1 METVKMK
8 TMEEILDDIS
18 ENISRIEFT
27 KIYDKNGKNIFDLN
41 TVLKNPE
48 NANEIIESFCNKIGY
63 INLST
68 NKNVPVY
75 INPEQVHAVEVENY
89 DIEEDE
95 FLKTRVIIVFKKENY
110 FIELYFSTYSDFREK
125 FKLEMKNIPYIFVE
139 KKLKVT
145 ENASRNA
152 SEVAYKLE
160 QSTIKIYNNINY
172 SIRKLTA
179 SRGDFQN
186 IISESRKKVIYY
198 IEIPENKLYS
208 RGTEISKFTKFSDRK
223 LAGHEIIEAAYVI
236 EN

>member
-1 METVKMK
+1 MK

-27 KIYDKNGKNIFDLN
+27 KIYDKSGKNIFDLN

-75 INPEQVHAVEVENY
+75 INPGQVHAIEVENY
-89 DIEEDE
+89 NIEEDE

-110 FIELYFSTYSDFREK
+110 FIELYFSTYSDFSEK

-139 KKLKVT
+139 KK
-145 ENASRNA
+145 
-152 SEVAYKLE
+152 
-160 QSTIKIYNNINY
+160 
-172 SIRKLTA
+172 
-179 SRGDFQN
+179 
-186 IISESRKKVIYY
+186 
-198 IEIPENKLYS
+198 
-208 RGTEISKFTKFSDRK
+208 
-223 LAGHEIIEAAYVI
+223 
-236 EN
+236 

>member
-1 METVKMK
+1 MKAVKMK

-27 KIYDKNGKNIFDLN
+27 KIYGENGEIIFDLN

-48 NANEIIESFCNKIGY
+48 NANEVIESFCNKKGY
-63 INLST
+63 INFSA
-68 NKNVPVY
+68 NKNATLY

-89 DIEEDE
+89 IIKEDE
-95 FLKTRVIIVFKKENY
+95 FLKTRVIIAFKKENY

-139 KKLKVT
+139 KNLKVT

-152 SEVAYKLE
+152 SEVTYKLE

-172 SIRKLTA
+172 SIRRLTA
-179 SRGDFQN
+179 TREDFQN
-186 IISESRKKVIYY
+186 IIRESRKKIIYY

-208 RGTEISKFTKFSDRK
+208 RGTEISEFAKISDKK
-223 LAGHEIIEAAYVI
+223 LDGNEVIEAAYVI